1 MTPSLL
7 LQAGLGPLLAARPL
21 ACLDVGSRG
30 GFESDLLP
38 IAGAVDAIGFEPEP
52 AAFNAVSSQGRGP
65 WRSLRHLPH
74 ALAGTEGE
82 RTLYVPED
90 PASSSL
96 LRHDPTVAGAFGKR
110 HFSRLDHAVEVR
122 TRLLDDVLTE
132 AGIEQPAYLKLDVE
146 GAELEIL
153 QAAPQS
159 LDHLLV
165 IKTEVSFLPFR
176 HGQPLAGDIEAFLRG
191 RGFVLMDLMRPHH
204 WRVHGYVAHP
214 QAAAQAIP
222 YSRGQL
228 VQGDFLFFRAPETVR
243 SMERRIQ
250 LAALAMAHGHFDF
263 AGRLLLEPA
272 TASWLGA
279 NHGCDASGVLDRC
292 SRAFGLAVWRE
303 EVPRHLR
310 RMVTYA
316 RSLTALWRRSR
327 GS

>member
-7 LQAGLGPLLAARPL
+7 LQAGLGPLLAAHPL

-38 IAGAVDAIGFEPEP
+38 IAGVVDAIGFEPEP
-52 AAFNAVSSQGRGP
+52 AAFEAISSQGRGP

-90 PASSSL
+90 PASTSL
-96 LRHDPTVAGAFGKR
+96 LRHDPAIAGSFGKE
-110 HFSRLDHAVEVR
+110 HFSRLDHTVEVR
-122 TRLLDDVLTE
+122 TRLLDGVLAE

-153 QAAPQS
+153 RAAPRA
-159 LDHLLV
+159 LDHLLA
-165 IKTEVSFLPFR
+165 IKTEISFLPFR
-176 HGQPLAGDIEAFLRG
+176 HDQPLAGDMEAFLR
-191 RGFVLMDLMRPHH
+191 RHGFVLMDLMRPHH

-214 QAAAQAIP
+214 QAADQAIP

-228 VQGDFLFFRAPETVR
+228 VQGDFLFFRSPETVQP
-243 SMERRIQ
+243 MERRLQ

-272 TASWLGA
+272 TASWLQRTQ
-279 NHGCDASGVLDRC
+279 GCDAAGLLDRC
-292 SRAFGLAVWRE
+292 SRTFGRAVWRE
-303 EVPRHLR
+303 EVRQHLR
-310 RMVTYA
+310 RLVTYG
-316 RSLTALWRRSR
+316 RSWRALRKR
-327 GS
+327 GSS

>member
-1 MTPSLL
+1 MTPNLL
-7 LQAGLGPLLAARPL
+7 LQAGLEPLLAAHPL

-38 IAGAVDAIGFEPEP
+38 IAGVVDAIGFEPEP
-52 AAFNAVSSQGRGP
+52 AAFEAISGQGHGP

-82 RTLYVPED
+82 RTLYIPED
-90 PASSSL
+90 PASTSL
-96 LRHDPTVAGAFGKR
+96 LRHDPTIAGVFGKR
-110 HFSRLDHAVEVR
+110 HFSQLDHTVGVR
-122 TRLLDDVLTE
+122 TRLLDAVLAET
-132 AGIEQPAYLKLDVE
+132 GIEQPAYLKLDVE

-153 QAAPQS
+153 QAAPKS
-159 LDHLLV
+159 LAHLLA

-176 HGQPLAGDIEAFLRG
+176 HGQPLAGDVETFLRG
-191 RGFVLMDLMRPHH
+191 HGFVLMDLMRPHH

-228 VQGDFLFFRAPETVR
+228 VQGDFLFFRSPETVR
-243 SMERRIQ
+243 SMERRLQ

-272 TASWLGA
+272 TTAWLQQTQ
-279 NHGCDASGVLDRC
+279 GCDAARLLDRC
-292 SRAFGLAVWRE
+292 SHAFGRAVWRE
-303 EVPRHLR
+303 EVWQHLR
-310 RMVTYA
+310 RMATYA
-316 RSLTALWRRSR
+316 RSWKALWGARSP
-327 GS
+327 